1 MKLYNRDLEQI
12 KSKSR
17 ESRMQSLV
25 EEVIDFLNNEY
36 GIDRQILQEK
46 AKEISFVERKPNET
60 HFVEYNGQKEEVTTG
75 KEAASFVTHKSQIY
89 NKRQWTFENAIYTSD
104 INSNHTIKHE
114 LFHYFSG
121 KLNMEFNDNNIGY
134 DKSGVEIQG
143 YDIEDN
149 LVDSSINAK
158 GLNEGITELLAQKLD
173 KVSTLGNNYAYQVS
187 VADILISNKDKSL
200 IKAYFSEN
208 EKDFRSFLE
217 KFDKRQAIISSNDLV
232 NMLASD
238 TFDNLNKDLFKGCI
252 EYTLSF
258 CATKEEFDIEKS
270 RLLSIVE
277 NVRIAD
283 YKHGTSTKEYLLNT
297 IDTMEKTIE
306 ENTNEYDKVI
316 RQGNTQSAT
325 LNNQNGNP
333 KMNFVK
339 NFIEAYN
346 NTEQEYQYEK
356 RAQNSLADVKRVHDI
371 LKTKGKDGRFTADL
385 DSISVDAQDKSLYN
399 SEEQVCSMA
408 RLLKAAELLTNSQ
421 KLNPTGRNYLEELTN
436 IPNIEIKLREF
447 LRDSKDKNS
456 YMYHLKQTSKE
467 NRMNGNIPS
476 YPLTEAEIEALDT
489 PPVPLFHGM
498 RQEMGVSSLKERMME
513 EEKDRKKLEEDNE
526 KQKITKKQ
534 AIADNDN
541 LMKQKK
547 IFMQSVKNDVA
558 HSEVTINEINDEQ
571 QEIAERNEMKRL
583 QIIGCNRTEEQE
595 KRYAELQHIY
605 QTNKNQLNQ
614 QMQGNGMNR

>member
-12 KSKSR
+12 KNKSM

-46 AKEISFVERKPNET
+46 AKKISFVERKPNET
-60 HFVEYNGQKEEVTTG
+60 HFVEYKGQKEEVTTG
-75 KEAASFVTHKSQIY
+75 KDAASFVTHKSQIY

-121 KLNMEFNDNNIGY
+121 KLNMEFDDNDIGY

-149 LVDSSINAK
+149 LVDNSINAK
-158 GLNEGITELLAQKLD
+158 GLNEGITELLAQRLD
-173 KVSTLGNNYAYQVS
+173 KVSTLGNSYAYQVS

-208 EKDFRSFLE
+208 EKDFRIFLE
-217 KFDKRQAIISSNDLV
+217 EFDKRQAIISSKDLV
-232 NMLASD
+232 SMLASD
-238 TFDNLNKDLFKGCI
+238 TFGNLNKDLFKGCI

-325 LNNQNGNP
+325 LNNQNGNF

-339 NFIEAYN
+339 KFIEAYN

-356 RAQNSLADVKRVHDI
+356 RAQNSLTDVKRVHDI

-421 KLNPTGRNYLEELTN
+421 KLNPTGRNYLEELTDV
-436 IPNIEIKLREF
+436 PNIGIKLTEF

-489 PPVPLFHGM
+489 PPAPLFHGM
-498 RQEMGVSSLKERMME
+498 RQEMGVSSLKAKMME

-526 KQKITKKQ
+526 KRKITKNQ

-547 IFMQSVKNDVA
+547 FIQSVKNDVA
-558 HSEVTINEINDEQ
+558 HSEVTIDEINDEQ
-571 QEIAERNEMKRL
+571 QEIVERNEMKRL
-583 QIIGCNRTEEQE
+583 QFIECNRTEEQE

-614 QMQGNGMNR
+614 QMQGNEMNR